1 MLKLCIFFLA
11 AASYALSA
19 SVRDANIY
27 VDVIFHDK
35 MPQLVRTSER
45 LFPYAVI
52 PDFRFKVYK
61 NGLTNRDLK
70 VNMTHGEIHGLETAL
85 RRAGDCQAPYLRDGQ
100 TIIGCNL
107 MVEGV
112 NTTFVALAKGDTLVA
127 IWKQIW
133 VNVVVR
139 DTVAQFEVTAPPN
152 RDGTLATFLLGDI
165 KFHTTYDSDLS
176 LNEGRRNSF
185 KHEIETRVKEELR
198 QIFYNHYKDL
208 LRRAVESVPFPRN

>member
-1 MLKLCIFFLA
+1 MLKLCLLFLA

-19 SVRDANIY
+19 TVRDSNAY
-27 VDVIFHDK
+27 VDVIFNEK
-35 MPQLVRTSER
+35 MPFLVRTSER

-61 NGLTNRDLK
+61 NALTNRDLK
-70 VNMTHGEIHGLETAL
+70 VNMTRGEIHGLETAL
-85 RRAGDCQAPYLRDGQ
+85 RRAGDCQAPYIRDGQ
-100 TIIGCNL
+100 TVIGCNL
-107 MVEGV
+107 IVQGV
-112 NTTFVALAKGDTLVA
+112 NTTFAALAKGDTLVA
-127 IWKQIW
+127 IWKSIW

-139 DTVAQFEVTAPPN
+139 DTMAQFEAIAPPN

-165 KFHTTYDSDLS
+165 KFDTTYDSDLS

-185 KHEIETRVKEELR
+185 KHEIENRVREELR